1 MTWVTTPIGGD
12 MTTQLQPVEHTQ
24 DVALAPAFESKAVT
38 RVRGLGD
45 LMSRRP
51 ELAGVYS
58 PADVAT
64 EAVRWSA

>member
-1 MTWVTTPIGGD
+1 
-12 MTTQLQPVEHTQ
+12 MTTRPLSVDHTR
-24 DVALAPAFESKAVT
+24 DVAPVPAFESPVRESKAVT
-38 RVRGLGD
+38 RVRSLGD

-51 ELAGVYS
+51 ELSGVYD

>member
-1 MTWVTTPIGGD
+1 MSTR
-12 MTTQLQPVEHTQ
+12 LQPVERTR
-24 DVALAPAFESKAVT
+24 DDAPVPAFESKAVT
-38 RVRGLGD
+38 RVRSLGD

-51 ELAGVYS
+51 ELSGVYG